1 MYCTYCTIP
10 DNVPYSVRS
19 TRVYIYLNQIQYT
32 HFIYIYINKSIHN
45 NSCQFFDRRPKM
57 SKASNSAKSR
67 TRLKPTILFC
77 TPVVCTV
84 CHAQRQQQN
93 TTALLQFWD
102 HVAPII
108 PPDFFFSQDSNSH
121 KMPPRDHYSCI
132 QTDTLQ
138 ERAAVELEA
147 MRCRGKASNLHR
159 LPPACLRL
167 VKSIPGNHK
176 CIDCGSSHPEWAT
189 ITFGALLC
197 IECSGRH
204 RGFGVQVRCTNPSSV
219 KSRQF

>member
-1 MYCTYCTIP
+1 M
-10 DNVPYSVRS
+10 S
-19 TRVYIYLNQIQYT
+19 
-32 HFIYIYINKSIHN
+32 
-45 NSCQFFDRRPKM
+45 NS
-57 SKASNSAKSR
+57 ASNSATPKSR
-67 TRLKPTILFC
+67 KRLKHDHLIG
-77 TPVVCTV
+77 
-84 CHAQRQQQN
+84 HAQRKQQN
-93 TTALLQFWD
+93 TTTLLQFWD
-102 HVAPII
+102 HVDVAPVI
-108 PPDFFFSQDSNSH
+108 PPGNFFFSQYSNSH

-159 LPPACLRL
+159 LPPACLQM

-197 IECSGRH
+197 IECAGRH
-204 RGFGVQVRCTNPSSV
+204 RGFGVQVRCTNPSYV
-219 KSRQF
+219 KSRHTSISNEFMYFVCCSFQVWEV